1 MVIKPSKQ
9 EALVQIIA
17 APPPE
22 SCVKT
27 QSLIAYTV
35 KYAFQKRNQ
44 LASNH
49 H

>member
-9 EALVQIIA
+9 EALVQFI